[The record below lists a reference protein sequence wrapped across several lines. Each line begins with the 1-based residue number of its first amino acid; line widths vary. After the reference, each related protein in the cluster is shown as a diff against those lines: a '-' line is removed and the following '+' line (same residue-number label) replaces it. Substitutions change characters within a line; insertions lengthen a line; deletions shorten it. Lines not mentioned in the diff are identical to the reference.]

1 MKICFLYI
9 FSNNQWAK
17 IDLIFLFDYNDIR
30 AFQVF
35 KWTARCIFKCEKTKI
50 KVVKTHM
57 AHIQCQNLLKKLINL
72 FNKINQFFLINKTSL
87 SFMVR

>member
-35 KWTARCIFKCEKTKI
+35 KWTAWCIFKCEKTKI
-50 KVVKTHM
+50 KVVKNTYG
-57 AHIQCQNLLKKLINL
+57 AYSVPKP
-72 FNKINQFFLINKTSL
+72 FEKIN
-87 SFMVR
+87 